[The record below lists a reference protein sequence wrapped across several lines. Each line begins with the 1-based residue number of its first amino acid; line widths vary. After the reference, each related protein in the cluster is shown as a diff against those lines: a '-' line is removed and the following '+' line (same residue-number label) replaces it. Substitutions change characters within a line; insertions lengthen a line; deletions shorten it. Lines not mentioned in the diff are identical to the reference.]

1 MSYNIM
7 LACMGG
13 FSTSMLVKK
22 MREAAEKLGVDV
34 NINAVSETELDQH
47 SDLDII
53 MLGPQVEYIHD
64 SLKKKYDI
72 PVVVIDSLDYGT
84 MNGEKVLK
92 TALDML
98 KNKKRLD

>member
-1 MSYNIM
+1 MAYNIM

-22 MREAAEKLGVDV
+22 MKEAAAAQGVDA
-34 NINAVSETELDQH
+34 NINAVSETELDQYD
-47 SDLDII
+47 DLDII
-53 MLGPQVEYIHD
+53 MLGPQVEYIYE
-64 SLKKKYDI
+64 SLKKEYDI

-92 TALDML
+92 AALAIL
-98 KNKKRLD
+98 ESK